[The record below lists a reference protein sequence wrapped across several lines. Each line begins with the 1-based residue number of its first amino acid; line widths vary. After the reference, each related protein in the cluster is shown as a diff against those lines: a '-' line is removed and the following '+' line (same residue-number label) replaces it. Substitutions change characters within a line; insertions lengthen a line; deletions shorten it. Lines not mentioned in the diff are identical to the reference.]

1 MEKFKVYGADT
12 MKESLR
18 EQKHRE
24 LARRAA
30 AEGMVL
36 LKNDGLLPLK
46 TKNIAL
52 YGAGAR
58 MTVKGGSG
66 SGDVH
71 ERYSVNMEQ
80 GLKNAGFQI
89 VNPLWMERFD
99 AKYEADKAEWRKS
112 VEEKIKGYG
121 PVRTMKM
128 FDIIHENPMPYPSV
142 TEIQPDELSDQT
154 DTCLLYTSDAAD
166 E

>member
-89 VNPLWMERFD
+89 ANPLWMERFD

-112 VEEKIKGYG
+112 VEEKIKG
-121 PVRTMKM
+121 
-128 FDIIHENPMPYPSV
+128 
-142 TEIQPDELSDQT
+142 
-154 DTCLLYTSDAAD
+154 
-166 E
+166 